1 MTIHST
7 AVVDPL
13 AEVHPSVTLEPYAV
27 IDGPVTIGADT
38 VIGSHTVISG
48 HTTIGRDNTIGSFA
62 SIGAPP
68 QDIHYQGEPTELII
82 GNSNSIREYVS
93 IHRGTVAGNGKTVIG
108 NENMIMAYS
117 HIAHDCRLGNNVIMA
132 NVATLAGHVVI
143 GNHVNLGGLVAIHQF
158 CRIGNYTYVGGMSGI
173 SLDVPPYVILSGTRN
188 RMRITGVNKIGL
200 RRNGFDKETIAKL
213 DQAFK
218 IIFRS
223 PDLLTKDA
231 LEKTLVEVRD
241 CPEVLGLV
249 RFFRDSKRGVVKRI
263 EEERE

>member
-13 AEVHPSVTLEPYAV
+13 AEVHPGATLEPYAV
-27 IDGPVTIGADT
+27 IDGPVIIGAGTT
-38 VIGSHTVISG
+38 VGSHTVISG
-48 HTTIGRDNTIGSFA
+48 HTTIGSNNTIGSFA

-82 GNSNSIREYVS
+82 GDGNHIREYVS

-108 NENMIMAYS
+108 NDNMIMAYS
-117 HIAHDCRLGNNVIMA
+117 HIAHDCRLGNHVIMA

-158 CRIGNYTYVGGMSGI
+158 CRVGDYTYVGGMSGI
-173 SLDVPPYVILSGTRN
+173 SLDVPPFVILSGTRN
-188 RMRITGVNKIGL
+188 RMRITGINKIGL
-200 RRNGFDKETIAKL
+200 RRNGFDKQTIARL

-218 IIFRS
+218 IIFRT
-223 PDLLTKDA
+223 PDLLTRDA
-231 LEKTLVEVRD
+231 LDKTLDEIHD
-241 CPEVLGLV
+241 CPQVVELV
-249 RFFRDSKRGVVKRI
+249 NFFRESKRGVVKRI
-263 EEERE
+263 DEERE